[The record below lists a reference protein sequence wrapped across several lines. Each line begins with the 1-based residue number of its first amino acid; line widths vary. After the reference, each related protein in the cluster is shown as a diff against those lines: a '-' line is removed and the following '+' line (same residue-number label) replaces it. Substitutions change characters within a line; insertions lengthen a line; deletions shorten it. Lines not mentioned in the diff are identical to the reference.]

1 MEAHVLD
8 CGSLE
13 VERKILE
20 PRIVAPKAPHQEAC
34 RERERERRREIER
47 ERSAFFYAD
56 FSMISRVD
64 MSIR

>member
-1 MEAHVLD
+1 MEAHLLD

-20 PRIVAPKAPHQEAC
+20 PRIVAPKALHQEAC
-34 RERERERRREIER
+34 RERERER

-64 MSIR
+64 MLIR

>member
-1 MEAHVLD
+1 MEAHLLD

-20 PRIVAPKAPHQEAC
+20 PRIVAPKALHQEAC
-34 RERERERRREIER
+34 RERERERER
-47 ERSAFFYAD
+47 NAFFYAD

-64 MSIR
+64 MLIR

>member
-1 MEAHVLD
+1 MEAHLLD

-20 PRIVAPKAPHQEAC
+20 PRIVAPKELHQEAC
-34 RERERERRREIER
+34 RERERER